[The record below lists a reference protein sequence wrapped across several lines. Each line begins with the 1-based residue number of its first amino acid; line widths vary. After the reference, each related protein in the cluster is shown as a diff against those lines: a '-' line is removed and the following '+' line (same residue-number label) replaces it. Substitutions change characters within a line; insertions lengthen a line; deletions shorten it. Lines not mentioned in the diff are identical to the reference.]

1 MTRQFTIVQC
11 PQCHEY
17 TYFPTDGKNHKCPR
31 CNAPV
36 DLKALQGISAG
47 SAVKAQQ
54 AVEVQQ
60 YALHNVRPPAT
71 MAKACSPTSEVLRLL
86 RRQPAGSPQWVAI
99 VEVVQHCAKLGLSSQ
114 QVQAAIAG
122 LVNQGFLEL
131 REGSIRVIS
140 IS

>member
-1 MTRQFTIVQC
+1 MTRQFTVVQC
-11 PQCHEY
+11 SQCQEY
-17 TYFPTDGKNHKCPR
+17 TCFPTDGKNHKCPR

-36 DLKALQGISAG
+36 DLEAPRGIQAG
-47 SAVKAQQ
+47 SAAKAQQ
-54 AVEVQQ
+54 AVEIQQ
-60 YALHNVRPPAT
+60 YALHNVRPPAAT
-71 MAKACSPTSEVLRLL
+71 AKGRSPTSEVLRLM
-86 RRQPAGSPQWVAI
+86 RRQQAGSPQWVAI

-122 LVNQGFLEL
+122 LVDQGFLEL